1 MAKEYTIQGVDQGGG
16 SFGGYTDAFFGEGGG
31 NCIIPSTL
39 YNATPYDISYSGG
52 FGGKPGVH
60 TVKFV
65 NADGKYDIEGLDMDL
80 NNGLSVGITNFSR
93 EQVLTDY
100 EVEHSVG
107 GKILTC
113 RFEDKRIIDL
123 QRHLIVCRQIVKF
136 GAFDSFLIGD
146 NFASPCVSVYGTM
159 YHKLPGAP
167 NRLDA
172 DTLGL
177 GPSPLIYTGGNA
189 DGNRGG
195 GASHG
200 PEYMKISPEYVF
212 YNSSWIANDSKL
224 DIGDGLR
231 SLLKTGTNSALHFLS
246 DSGNALDIIM
256 NLAGQCGWFLYSN
269 SKGQLDALN
278 QLPKIPENISEGIGT
293 RCSIKS
299 VRKRASIKNTYD
311 KGGWATWL
319 HDDSFLAEFK
329 ARFMAVDL
337 LGLPVSVCD
346 PSDPF
351 DEKSDDQAEV
361 KEAPP
366 NGGNNDG
373 SDEINVIKDSSFVSI
388 YEPNMSKQ
396 YIAQLK
402 RFLKMAI
409 LNKVW
414 QNWEGM
420 STYIHLKRLRQN
432 DVNGQIQMFTT
443 QAKKA
448 LEGKDIKTRCAK
460 TGKLTVKSGDKSK
473 IGVNA
478 AVDKLFP
485 CIKPAILDYPSAQ
498 VEDAFMKSM
507 FNDGAN
513 NNIEIKPPR
522 GGGRE
527 ILVLDAGMNL
537 KCKNEKMGRSQPKPN
552 GRHALEGKVQGG
564 KWAGGAASDRAELLS
579 TLALSVGRFWILSG
593 PGNGGGGGGL
603 ITKRQNDY
611 REYHPPRGSVVWY
624 DKRISV
630 RNTVFREIYELIY
643 GDRLKE
649 WELQGGIKREKTVKQ
664 KEEDEKL
671 KEEGKEDEIEEF
683 YDKAYDLSVGEF
695 LELAYYLKYKSL
707 TKPDHAGDD
716 ETKDAVEERVF
727 KGGSGMSEEDIE
739 SLNLQ
744 AKQRCARGEP
754 KGIVIWDSGVNQPEL
769 PLQNEW
775 MASIA
780 EGITTKVD
788 KTGGDVMRWT
798 MQQATLGVIMNP
810 MRNLKNVVEKDG
822 RLEEVPDNPDS
833 LDASLDNVILN
844 QDIEY
849 IGQKRSKTIPFEA
862 KRARHFWD
870 QRHMLPGCDSNAYKF
885 QFSHKSMDGQILWRT
900 LDCYG
905 RVVPWRFLLDGI
917 NWGLIANVLNKEVR
931 DMTQDELQPES
942 SYTFTTCGESV
953 PILPSVEQ
961 GLQSYTVTL
970 AKDGSVL
977 TTFEVSR
984 DAIRNGQKYN
994 TSYSKTQT
1002 TNISQMVKSGN
1013 YLNFVEPG
1021 DNLNVDESSF
1031 SMNLNNI
1038 QSSTKLHNGQFL
1050 F

>member
-1 MAKEYTIQGVDQGGG
+1 MSNKEYTIQGVDQGGG
-16 SFGGYTDAFFGEGGG
+16 SFGGYTDQFFGGGG

-100 EVEHSVG
+100 EIEQSVG

-136 GAFDSFLIGD
+136 GTFDSFLIGD
-146 NFASPCVSVYGTM
+146 QFASPCVSVYGTM
-159 YHKLPGAP
+159 YHKAPGAP

-172 DTLGL
+172 DTLDL

-195 GASHG
+195 AASHG
-200 PEYMKISPEYVF
+200 PEYMKLSPEYVF

-231 SLLKTGTNSALHFLS
+231 SLLSNGDHSSLRFIS

-269 SKGQLDALN
+269 GKGQLDALN
-278 QLPKIPENISEGIGT
+278 QLPKIPENIAEGVGSK
-293 RCSIKS
+293 CSVRS

-319 HDDSFLAEFK
+319 HDDNFLAEFK
-329 ARFMAVDL
+329 ARFASIDL
-337 LGLPVSVCD
+337 LGLPISVCD

-351 DEKSDDQAEV
+351 NEKSDEQAEV
-361 KEAPP
+361 GPP
-366 NGGNNDG
+366 NEGNNDG
-373 SDEINVIKDSSFVSI
+373 SDEVNVIKDSTFVSI
-388 YEPNMSKQ
+388 YEPNMDEK

-432 DVNGQIQMFTT
+432 DVNGSIQMFTT
-443 QAKKA
+443 QAKKS
-448 LEGKDIKTRCAK
+448 LGGKDLRTTCKR
-460 TGKLTVKSGDKSK
+460 TGSLSVSSGDKGK
-473 IGVNA
+473 IEENR

-485 CIKPAILDYPSAQ
+485 CIKPAILNYPSSQ

-513 NNIEIKPPR
+513 NNIEVKPPR

-537 KCKNEKMGRSQPKPN
+537 SCRNEKLGRSQPKPN
-552 GRHALEGKVQGG
+552 GRHSLTGKVQGG
-564 KWAGGAASDRAELLS
+564 KWAGGAAADRAELLS
-579 TLALSVGRFWILSG
+579 ALALTVGRFWILTG

-611 REYHPPRGSVVWY
+611 RDYHPPRGTVIWY
-624 DKRISV
+624 DRRTSV
-630 RNTVFREIYELIY
+630 RNTVFREIYELVY
-643 GDRLKE
+643 GDRLRE
-649 WELQGGIKREKTVKQ
+649 WEIQGGIKREKTAEE
-664 KEEDEKL
+664 KEEDEK
-671 KEEGKEDEIEEF
+671 KREQGKEDEIEEY
-683 YDKAYDLSVGEF
+683 YDKVYDLSVGEF
-695 LELAYYLKYKSL
+695 LEMAYYLKYQSL
-707 TKPDHAGDD
+707 RPPQNAGGD
-716 ETKDAVEERVF
+716 EETRQAVEERVF
-727 KGGSGMSEEDIE
+727 KGGSGMTEEQIE

-744 AKQRCARGEP
+744 AQQRCARGEP

-780 EGITTKVD
+780 EGISTKVD

-810 MRNLKNVVEKDG
+810 MRNLKNVVEKNG
-822 RLEEVPDNPDS
+822 RIVEAPDEPDS
-833 LDASLDNVILN
+833 LDASLDNVVLN
-844 QDIEY
+844 QDIEF
-849 IGQKRSKTIPFEA
+849 IGQKRIKSIPFEA
-862 KRARHFWD
+862 MRARHFWD
-870 QRHMLPGCDSNAYKF
+870 QWHFLPGCESNAYKF
-885 QFSHKSMDGQILWRT
+885 QFGHKSMDGQILWRT

-905 RVVPWRFLLDGI
+905 KVVPWRFMMDGI
-917 NWGLIANVLNKEVR
+917 NWQMIENVLKKEVR
-931 DMTQDELQPES
+931 DMTQNELDPES

-953 PILPSVEQ
+953 PILPTVEQ

-970 AKDGSVL
+970 AKDGSVI

-994 TSYSKTQT
+994 TSYSKTQST
-1002 TNISQMVKSGN
+1002 SQSQVNTNGN
-1013 YLNFVEPG
+1013 YLNFIEAG
-1021 DNLNVDESSF
+1021 DTVNVDESSF